1 MNCWGFIEKVL
12 HREKTARIEITLSSF
27 SAVRNDDW
35 LMEAKIKSIIKKEVN
50 RNEIWS

>member
-12 HREKTARIEITLSSF
+12 HREKAAGKNDKSSSF

>member
-1 MNCWGFIEKVL
+1 MNYWGFIEKVT
-12 HREKTARIEITLSSF
+12 HREKAARIEITLSSF
-27 SAVRNDDW
+27 FDVRNDDW

>member
-1 MNCWGFIEKVL
+1 MNCWESIEKVE
-12 HREKTARIEITLSSF
+12 HREKNCWEMINPSSF
-27 SAVRNDDW
+27 FAVRNDDW